1 MPSTSSTPRQTVK
14 KILPLIL
21 ATAIFMQM
29 LDSTI
34 LNTSLPSI
42 AKDLNES
49 PLNMQNAIISYV
61 LTLAVFMPVSG
72 FMADRFGT
80 RKVFVFSLILFS
92 LGSLFCAV
100 SQNLTQLVISR
111 VIQGVGGSLMT
122 PVGKL
127 ALIKT
132 FDRNELL
139 KAMNFAIIPA
149 LIGPVLGPLVGGYMV
164 DYLSWHWI
172 FLINIPF
179 GILGIILGL
188 KFMPNY
194 NSKKTDFD
202 LKGFLIFAAAS
213 LLLSISLELFSESQ
227 NTTPVLV
234 VFILGF
240 LFLYYYYRHAKKDE
254 NPIFPLSLFQ
264 VRTFRVGIVG
274 NLATRLGI
282 SAVPL
287 LLPLMIQIAYQ
298 QSAVVSGWIVAPM
311 ALTAMFGKSSV
322 IRILNKFGYKRTL
335 MVNTSVI
342 GLLICCLAIPDIQ
355 TSIYWFV
362 PIIAIMGFFNS
373 IQFTSMNTISI
384 ADLRNFQTS
393 SGNSLL
399 SVNQQLAVG
408 FGIAFGL
415 IVLKIYENNTAL
427 INNEVHQAFRYTF
440 LTVGVLTILSS
451 LVFRRLHVYDGKNM
465 KSQE

>member
-1 MPSTSSTPRQTVK
+1 MSTKTSPRQTVK
-14 KILPLIL
+14 KVLPLIL

-42 AKDLNES
+42 ARDLNES

-61 LTLAVFMPVSG
+61 LTLAVFMPASG
-72 FMADRFGT
+72 FLADRFGT
-80 RKVFVFSLILFS
+80 RRVFIFALVLFS
-92 LGSLFCAV
+92 AGSVFCAL
-100 SQNLTQLVISR
+100 SQNLTHLVISR

-132 FDRNELL
+132 FERNELL

-172 FLINIPF
+172 FLINIPI
-179 GILGIILGL
+179 GLLGIILGL
-188 KFMPNY
+188 KYMPNY
-194 NSKKTDFD
+194 NSRETDFD

-213 LLLSISLELFSESQ
+213 LLLSISLELFGDMQ
-227 NTTPVLV
+227 NITPVLLI
-234 VFILGF
+234 FILGF
-240 LFLYYYYRHAKKDE
+240 LFLYYYYYHAKRDG
-254 NPIFPLSLFQ
+254 NPIFPLNLFQ

-282 SAVPL
+282 SSVPL
-287 LLPLMIQIAYQ
+287 LLPLMIQIAYN
-298 QSAVVSGWIVAPM
+298 QSAVTSGWIIAPM
-311 ALTAMFGKSSV
+311 AITAMFGKSSV
-322 IRILNKFGYKRTL
+322 LKILNKYGYKKTL
-335 MVNTSVI
+335 MVNTFII
-342 GLLICCLAIPDIQ
+342 GVLICSLAIPNIN
-355 TSIYWFV
+355 SSLFWFV
-362 PIIAIMGFFNS
+362 PIIAVLGFFNS

-393 SGNSLL
+393 SGNSLI
-399 SVNQQLAVG
+399 SVNQQLAIG

-415 IVLKIYENNTAL
+415 IVLKIYENSPEL
-427 INNEVHQAFRYTF
+427 IKHETHNAFRYTF
-440 LTVGVLTILSS
+440 LTVGILTILSS
-451 LVFRRLHVYDGKNM
+451 LVFRRLHVFDGKNM
-465 KSQE
+465 RSSEE

>member
-1 MPSTSSTPRQTVK
+1 MTETNPQQISVK

-42 AKDLNES
+42 AKDLHES

-61 LTLAVFMPVSG
+61 LTLAVFMPASG
-72 FMADRFGT
+72 FLADRFGT
-80 RKVFVFSLILFS
+80 KKVFIFSLILFS
-92 LGSLFCAV
+92 LGSLFCSM
-100 SQNLTQLVISR
+100 SQNLTHLVISR

-132 FDRNELL
+132 FDKSELL

-172 FLINIPF
+172 FLINIPI
-179 GILGIILGL
+179 GILGIVLGL
-188 KFMPNY
+188 KYMPDY
-194 NSKKTDFD
+194 KSTDVDFD

-213 LLLSISLELFSESQ
+213 LLLSISLELFGDMQ
-227 NTTPVLV
+227 NISPVLF

-240 LFLYYYYRHAKKDE
+240 LFLYYYYKHARRGG
-254 NPIFPLSLFQ
+254 NPIFPLDLFQ

-282 SAVPL
+282 SSVPL
-287 LLPLMIQIAYQ
+287 LLPLMIQIAYK
-298 QSAVVSGWIVAPM
+298 QSAVTSGWIIAPM
-311 ALTAMFGKSSV
+311 ALTAIFGKSSV
-322 IRILNKFGYKRTL
+322 IKILDKYGYRQTL
-335 MVNTSVI
+335 MVNTFII
-342 GLLICCLAIPDIQ
+342 GTLICLLAIPDIH
-355 TSIYWFV
+355 TSLYWFV
-362 PIIAIMGFFNS
+362 PIIAILGFFNS

-393 SGNSLL
+393 SGNSLI
-399 SVNQQLAVG
+399 SVNQQLAIG

-415 IVLKIYENNTAL
+415 IVLKLFESSDL
-427 INNEVHQAFRYTF
+427 IKGETHNAFRYTF
-440 LTVGVLTILSS
+440 LTVGILTIISGF
-451 LVFRRLHVYDGKNM
+451 VFRRLHISDGKNM
-465 KSQE
+465 KSKDE